1 MSFSAQGLAQDVY
14 GPPVPPEMRSEVA
27 NLPPPPAIPD
37 RLAELS
43 SQAVETY
50 PAISAAESAIRASSA
65 DVRAA
70 KWLRFPSVSV
80 GTRMDGGQ
88 IGNLDPQLTIEQPL
102 WAGGRITGSI
112 DRAEASRSVAIAQL
126 EETAQEIALQV
137 INAYFDYVRAA
148 RRESILRDSLAEHLR
163 LVESMERR
171 VEQEVSP
178 QSDLELA
185 SSRASQVQQQLSV
198 TTAQTYSSLQ
208 RLSELTGREIVG
220 PLAVPEYAPGLHHP
234 TTDDMV
240 VQALSCDPRRRRLTA
255 EIDIAE
261 AERKIANASILPQL
275 NLQFSHD
282 DVFGSRFGLVLTAQ
296 TNGGLSGFAQAEAA
310 RLRRESSELQVI
322 VAERELRE
330 LVLLDVVENVTSSAT
345 IDSSAAAALSS
356 ATVTESFVRQF
367 ITGRRT
373 WLDVMNAVRESTSA
387 QITLVDA
394 ETTAMVSTARLLLRT
409 CKWRPELMDNNDD

>member
-1 MSFSAQGLAQDVY
+1 
-14 GPPVPPEMRSEVA
+14 
-27 NLPPPPAIPD
+27 
-37 RLAELS
+37 
-43 SQAVETY
+43 
-50 PAISAAESAIRASSA
+50 
-65 DVRAA
+65 
-70 KWLRFPSVSV
+70 
-80 GTRMDGGQ
+80 MDGGQ

-220 PLAVPEYAPGLHHP
+220 PLAVPEYAPSLHHP

-310 RLRRESSELQVI
+310 RLRRESSELQVN